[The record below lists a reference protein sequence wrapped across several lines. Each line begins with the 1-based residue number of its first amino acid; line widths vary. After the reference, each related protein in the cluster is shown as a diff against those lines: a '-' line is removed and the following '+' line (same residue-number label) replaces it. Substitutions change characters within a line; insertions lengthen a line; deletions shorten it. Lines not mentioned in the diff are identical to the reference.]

1 VRNVQQDSQLLVRY
15 VLTYRTVLEL
25 Y

>member
-1 VRNVQQDSQLLVRY
+1 VRDVQQDSQLLVRY
-15 VLTYRTVLEL
+15 VLTYRTALEL